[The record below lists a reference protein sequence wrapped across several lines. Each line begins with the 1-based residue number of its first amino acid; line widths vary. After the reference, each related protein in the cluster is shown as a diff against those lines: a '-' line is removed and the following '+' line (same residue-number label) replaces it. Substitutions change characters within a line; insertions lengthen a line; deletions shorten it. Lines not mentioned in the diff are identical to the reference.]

1 MQVTAIIQNNSL
13 IIPNIDLSQFQQSA
27 NEYGLITLDVS
38 ILQTSATAEN
48 AEKNVRAIHETDEK
62 LSVQQLLNAVSIK
75 TDITATIEEMN
86 ESIARA
92 YEHWE
97 G

>member
-27 NEYGLITLDVS
+27 NEYGLIILDVS

-48 AEKNVRAIHETDEK
+48 AEKNVRTIHETDER

>member
-48 AEKNVRAIHETDEK
+48 AEKNVRAIHEIAGALANKT
-62 LSVQQLLNAVSIK
+62 NIK
-75 TDITATIEEMN
+75 ATVEEMN

>member
-48 AEKNVRAIHETDEK
+48 AEKNVRTIHETDEK